1 MSDPTYYI
9 LSARGGCQ
17 VSSGD
22 DNDTDKYKD
31 KDTDKDKYKDRGL
44 QRLNVCYI
52 FERHGVQGIKFYIGY
67 HLVMTKTQINTKT
80 KTKCFKDPRYV
91 I

>member
-22 DNDTDKYKD
+22 DNDTHKYKD
-31 KDTDKDKYKDRGL
+31 KDTDKDKYKDKVL
-44 QRLNVCYI
+44 QHTFAPPDSRISTACKRNNISEIVLSGY
-52 FERHGVQGIKFYIGY
+52 FYY
-67 HLVMTKTQINTKT
+67 HDTK
-80 KTKCFKDPRYV
+80 
-91 I
+91 